1 MQLREKQQLSLLQ
14 KIDFLFARPLQK
26 ARTQSPHSGGT
37 AGFDVYYYLVGTE
50 SVVAG
55 AAEPDELLTALDIR
69 EIVADT
75 PDLPA
80 LPPLW

>member
-37 AGFDVYYYLVGTE
+37 AGFDVYYYPE
-50 SVVAG
+50 SVAG
-55 AAEPDELLTALDIR
+55 AAEPDELLAALDIW
-69 EIVADT
+69 EIVVDT
-75 PDLPA
+75 LDLPA
-80 LPPLW
+80 LPPPW